1 MIKIKPVVICASL
14 ALALSFFISLFS
26 RNAFPLA
33 LLKAVIFAVVFGG
46 LAVGIQVVY
55 EKFLS
60 DGEAPVSESTET
72 PQKVVGSKV
81 DLVVSEEDLPNEE
94 NAPTFSLGSTRHV
107 LTAADVGF
115 KPASPQESA
124 SEQEAA
130 SVAASSSSDDVA
142 KPSAE
147 PGNESVSEA
156 RALEVAASSAQ
167 QVSAANSE
175 AANVPASP
183 AGNSAPHEPPKSSGT
198 KSSSVGDELPDLDS
212 FPALDGGDSEDKQDA
227 EEESVIEDSD
237 FAEEDSPSPMRR
249 TEFPDG
255 TVADSKDASLMAEA
269 IRTVLVKDE

>member
-33 LLKAVIFAVVFGG
+33 LLKAVIFAAVFGG

-124 SEQEAA
+124 SEQEAT
-130 SVAASSSSDDVA
+130 SVAASSASDDVA

-147 PGNESVSEA
+147 PGNESVSE
-156 RALEVAASSAQ
+156 VAASSAQ
-167 QVSAANSE
+167 QVSVANSE
-175 AANVPASP
+175 AANAPASP

>member
-33 LLKAVIFAVVFGG
+33 LLKAVIFAAVFGG

-130 SVAASSSSDDVA
+130 SVAAPSADDA

-147 PGNESVSEA
+147 PGNESVSET
-156 RALEVAASSAQ
+156 RASEVAASSAQ